1 MNVHPTAIIA
11 PTATLAE
18 DVEIGPYV
26 VIGEHSHIGPGSR
39 LASHVVIGDYT
50 RIGARCHIF
59 SHAVLGATSQDR
71 KYREGETSWLEIGD
85 ENMIRECVTINRAT
99 AQGCTT
105 RLGNNNLLMAYV
117 HIAHDCTVGNQ
128 VIVANSANIGGHAVL
143 EDGAVIG
150 AMSGIHQFTRI
161 GRLAMVGAMSRV
173 VQDIP
178 PYMLAV
184 GIPPKVYGINTV
196 GLRRQGVP
204 LSHRQQLKQ
213 AYHILYRRQL
223 NVSHALEQLSC
234 LDQVPELQHLIA
246 FVRASERG
254 IVSLYQ
260 ADPGA

>member
-1 MNVHPTAIIA
+1 MPVHPTAIIA

-18 DVEIGPYV
+18 EVDIGPYAV
-26 VIGEHSHIGPGSR
+26 VGEYSQIGAGSR
-39 LASHVVIGDYT
+39 LAPHVVIGDYT
-50 RIGARCHIF
+50 RIGRRCHIF

-71 KYREGETSWLEIGD
+71 KYRDGDISWLEIGD

-99 AQGCTT
+99 APGCTT

-204 LSHRQQLKQ
+204 PHHRQQLKQ
-213 AYHILYRRQL
+213 AYQILYRRHL
-223 NVSHALEQLSC
+223 NAAHALEQLAH
-234 LDQVPELQHLIA
+234 LEPVPELLHLIE
-246 FVRASERG
+246 FVRTSERG
-254 IVSLYQ
+254 IVSLLQ
-260 ADPGA
+260 ADGA

>member
-1 MNVHPTAIIA
+1 MPVHPTAIIA
-11 PTATLAE
+11 ATATLAE
-18 DVEIGPYV
+18 DVDIGPYV
-26 VIGEHSHIGPGSR
+26 VVGEYSHIGAGSR

-50 RIGARCHIF
+50 RIGRHCHIF

-71 KYREGETSWLEIGD
+71 KYREGEISSLEIGD

-99 AQGCTT
+99 AAGCTT

-196 GLRRQGVP
+196 GLRRHGVP
-204 LSHRQQLKQ
+204 PHHRQQLKQ
-213 AYHILYRRQL
+213 AYQTLYRRHL
-223 NVSHALEQLSC
+223 NVAHALEQLAY
-234 LDQVPELQHLIA
+234 LDPVPELQHLIE
-246 FVRASERG
+246 FVRTSERG
-254 IVSLYQ
+254 IVSLLQ
-260 ADPGA
+260 ADGA